1 MLVTH
6 LQGPHQS
13 VCWLRPK
20 RARHFLG
27 EPGSEHRHAQ
37 HEQGEGGVGVGGGG
51 VRHQRRES
59 VEEERGG
66 GGRTQFRESQQLG
79 LVSSSSEEHQQ
90 QQGSDARAFGSART
104 SSCACVGGE
113 RAEN

>member
-37 HEQGEGGVGVGGGG
+37 HEQGEGGGGVGGSDTRGESQWRRNEGG
-51 VRHQRRES
+51 W
-59 VEEERGG
+59 
-66 GGRTQFRESQQLG
+66 TNTFRESQQLG

-104 SSCACVGGE
+104 SSCACVGGA

>member
-27 EPGSEHRHAQ
+27 EPGSGHRHAQ
-37 HEQGEGGVGVGGGG
+37 QGEGGWGG

-66 GGRTQFRESQQLG
+66 GGGES
-79 LVSSSSEEHQQ
+79 
-90 QQGSDARAFGSART
+90 AART
-104 SSCACVGGE
+104 C
-113 RAEN
+113 